1 MRAKAAQGEQTS
13 PTRLLEM
20 LSDRFGAFE
29 SIAYSSIKL
38 ARAVPDEAP
47 PMDPL
52 VAEAVLEFGDDLRDA
67 AEAATEWSTPG
78 AIRR

>member
-1 MRAKAAQGEQTS
+1 MRAKIANGERTS

-20 LSDRFGAFE
+20 LMDKFGAFE
-29 SIAYSSIKL
+29 SIAFSSIKL

-67 AEAATEWSTPG
+67 AEAATAWATHAHP
-78 AIRR
+78 

>member
-1 MRAKAAQGEQTS
+1 MRANIANGEQAS

-20 LSDRFGAFE
+20 LMDKFGAFE

-47 PMDPL
+47 PRDPL
-52 VAEAVLEFGDDLRDA
+52 VAEAVLEVGDDLRNA
-67 AEAATEWSTPG
+67 AEAAIEWAGSR
-78 AIRR
+78 A

>member
-1 MRAKAAQGEQTS
+1 MRAKIANGERIS
-13 PTRLLEM
+13 PTRSLEM
-20 LSDRFGAFE
+20 LMDKFGAFE
-29 SIAYSSIKL
+29 SIAYASIKL

-67 AEAATEWSTPG
+67 AEAATEWGSD
-78 AIRR
+78 ARL

>member
-1 MRAKAAQGEQTS
+1 MRAKAIEGERTS
-13 PTRLLEM
+13 PTRLLDM
-20 LSDRFGAFE
+20 LTDRFGAFE

-67 AEAATEWSTPG
+67 AEAATEWT
-78 AIRR
+78 AHARR

>member
-1 MRAKAAQGEQTS
+1 MRAKIENGERTS

-20 LSDRFGAFE
+20 LTDRFGAFE

-67 AEAATEWSTPG
+67 AEAATEWARPNG
-78 AIRR
+78 

>member
-1 MRAKAAQGEQTS
+1 MMRAKAIKGERIS

-20 LSDRFGAFE
+20 LMDKFGAFE
-29 SIAYSSIKL
+29 SIAYASIKL
-38 ARAVPDEAP
+38 ARALPDEAP

-67 AEAATEWSTPG
+67 AEAATEW
-78 AIRR
+78 AVNRA

>member
-1 MRAKAAQGEQTS
+1 MRAKTIEGERTS
-13 PTRLLEM
+13 PTRSLEM
-20 LSDRFGAFE
+20 LMDKFGAFE

-67 AEAATEWSTPG
+67 AEAATAWAAHARP
-78 AIRR
+78 